1 MRKGWMERAWG
12 VAGAVV
18 LVAGAVGCASAGAE
32 SDADGRGRS
41 VTVLVTNHNWQDATV
56 YVIGAGPRVR
66 LGTVT
71 SMNSQRFVVP
81 PSVRRVTGFRL
92 EADLIGSSVRKTT
105 SDIIVNPGEEVRWNL
120 ENQLALSSY
129 SVW

>member
-1 MRKGWMERAWG
+1 MDRVWA
-12 VAGAVV
+12 VAVAVV
-18 LVAGAVGCASAGAE
+18 LVAGAVSCASAGAASE
-32 SDADGRGRS
+32 ADGRGRR
-41 VTVLVTNHNWQDATV
+41 VTVLVTNNNWQDANV

-81 PSVRRVTGFRL
+81 PSARRATGFRL
-92 EADLIGSSVRKTT
+92 QADLIGSSVRKTT
-105 SDIIVNPGEEVRWNL
+105 ADIIVNPGEEVRWKL
-120 ENQLALSSY
+120 ENHLALSSY